1 MLTLYVHVYSKTR
14 PLLEG
19 LYPEAKLRLHEV
31 KESHWKI
38 KTWSF
43 QTFWEILFYGT
54 YVLIFETNG
63 VLV

>member
-1 MLTLYVHVYSKTR
+1 MLTLYVHVYRKTR

-43 QTFWEILFYGT
+43 QTVLGDFILWNICT
-54 YVLIFETNG
+54 YF
-63 VLV
+63 